1 MLRRGFSGL
10 RFWPRRV
17 WLATRAKWK
26 VCATHAESRDCAPTR
41 LNKRVASPQVLTAT
55 LRNAP
60 LWPVIV
66 ACV

>member
-1 MLRRGFSGL
+1 MLRFGSSGL

-26 VCATHAESRDCAPTR
+26 VCATQCSEPDCAPTR
-41 LNKRVASPQVLTAT
+41 LNKRVASPQVLAAT

-60 LWPVIV
+60 L
-66 ACV
+66 